1 MFSVLSPGDLEERS
15 TEFLALASSNL
26 LRLGLETSSS
36 LVSAAEISGAG
47 DSTASSRHTNN
58 PNCVSSENRD
68 SVYLLFDEIVRLS
81 PVLTANLQEACFP
94 CALIRS
100 AYNHLANVN
109 SRLQHQHGSSK
120 SNAGLTHHHHHHHN
134 SEVSQYHP

>member
-26 LRLGLETSSS
+26 LRLGLESCSS
-36 LVSAAEISGAG
+36 LVSAAEISGAAEN
-47 DSTASSRHTNN
+47 SSSRHNNNSTNTN
-58 PNCVSSENRD
+58 SGNRD

-94 CALIRS
+94 YALIRS
-100 AYNHLANVN
+100 AYSHLANAN
-109 SRLQHQHGSSK
+109 SRLQHQHHHGNVRSNIPPMSGHHVDGSS
-120 SNAGLTHHHHHHHN
+120 S
-134 SEVSQYHP
+134 SQYHP

>member
-26 LRLGLETSSS
+26 LRLGLETSSN
-36 LVSAAEISGAG
+36 LVSAAEISGTSDNSSA
-47 DSTASSRHTNN
+47 SRHASNL
-58 PNCVSSENRD
+58 SSASGGNRD

-94 CALIRS
+94 YALIRS
-100 AYNHLANVN
+100 AHNHLVN
-109 SRLQHQHGSSK
+109 GQCLNGNSK
-120 SNAGLTHHHHHHHN
+120 SSGATTLHHHL
-134 SEVSQYHP
+134 EASQYRP